1 MTALLASLPVELVT
15 PKDAGIAFEVDET
28 GSSYLENARL
38 KALAGVR
45 LTRLASLG
53 EDAGLEIDAL
63 GGEPGLRSARY
74 AGPKSSG
81 AENLDRVVTAVGE
94 RGGEGSPARFRCVA
108 VLALP
113 DGREFSG
120 DGLLE
125 GRVSAKREGRHG
137 FGYDPIF
144 ILPDGRH
151 LAELPIEEKNL
162 LSHRARALAALEVH
176 GAFDALLR
184 LPAGGGPRSG
194 GRR

>member
-1 MTALLASLPVELVT
+1 MTPS
-15 PKDAGIAFEVDET
+15 DAGVAFEVDET

-45 LTRLASLG
+45 LTALPSLG
-53 EDAGLEIDAL
+53 EDAGLEVDAL

-81 AENLDRVVTAVGE
+81 AENLNRVVASIRE

-108 VLALP
+108 VLGLP
-113 DGREFSG
+113 DGLEFSG
-120 DGLLE
+120 EGLLE
-125 GRVSAKREGRHG
+125 GRISAKRKGRHG

-144 ILPDGRH
+144 VLPDGRH
-151 LAELPIEEKNL
+151 LGELPMEEKNL

-184 LPAGGGPRSG
+184 PPARGTDRGD
-194 GRR
+194 RR